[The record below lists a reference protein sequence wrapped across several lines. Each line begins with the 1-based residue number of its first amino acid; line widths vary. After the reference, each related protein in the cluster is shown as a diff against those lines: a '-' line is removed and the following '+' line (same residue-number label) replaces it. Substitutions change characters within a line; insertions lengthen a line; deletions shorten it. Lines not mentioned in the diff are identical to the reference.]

1 MMRISDTFAGLKEA
15 GRTGFVAYITAG
27 DPDLETTRN
36 LVLEL
41 ERRGVDIIELGVP
54 FSDPLADGPVNQ
66 ESAQR
71 ALRHEASVSHIMDMV
86 ADLRS
91 ETDIPIVLFTY
102 YNPVHRYGLERFGD
116 HARTAGV
123 NGALVLDLPPEES
136 GDYRQVMAA
145 RGLDTIYLLT
155 PTSRENRIRLISSC
169 TTGFVYYVS
178 RTGVTGERTR
188 LADTVRPK
196 VAQIRACTPK
206 PIAVGFGVSQP
217 EHVQE
222 IANYADAVVVGSAI
236 VRRIG
241 EEGGEPDLVAR
252 IGAFVDT
259 LVRPLRRTPNGSG

>member
-1 MMRISDTFAGLKEA
+1 MTQISDTFAGLKGA

-27 DPDLETTRN
+27 DPDLKTTRD

-71 ALRHEASVSHIMDMV
+71 ALRHGVSLSNIMDMV

-116 HARTAGV
+116 HARAAGV

-136 GDYRQVMAA
+136 DDYRQVMAA
-145 RGLDTIYLLT
+145 RELDTIYLLT
-155 PTSRENRIRLISSC
+155 PTSREDRIRLISSC
-169 TTGFVYYVS
+169 STGFVYYVS

-188 LADTVRPK
+188 LTDTVRPK
-196 VAQIRACTPK
+196 VAQIRACTDK

-217 EHVQE
+217 EHVKE
-222 IANYADAVVVGSAI
+222 IADYADAVVVGSAI

-241 EEGGEPDLVAR
+241 EGEGEPDLVPR
-252 IGAFVDT
+252 IGAFVET
-259 LVRPLRRTPNGSG
+259 LVRPLRGAANGSG